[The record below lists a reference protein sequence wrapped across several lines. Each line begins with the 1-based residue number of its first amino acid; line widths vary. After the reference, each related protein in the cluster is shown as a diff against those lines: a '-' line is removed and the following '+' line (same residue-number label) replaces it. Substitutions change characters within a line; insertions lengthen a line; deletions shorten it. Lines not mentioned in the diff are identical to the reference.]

1 MSMEV
6 TTCKWKER
14 ERLSY
19 LAPVTMT
26 LMRETPQSVRFVK
39 TTMERIGLG
48 VIAVAS
54 FSTQVV

>member
-1 MSMEV
+1 MVSNSIVSQMPQNSHQLTV
-6 TTCKWKER
+6 SFCSITG
-14 ERLSY
+14 
-19 LAPVTMT
+19 
-26 LMRETPQSVRFVK
+26 ETPQSVRFVK